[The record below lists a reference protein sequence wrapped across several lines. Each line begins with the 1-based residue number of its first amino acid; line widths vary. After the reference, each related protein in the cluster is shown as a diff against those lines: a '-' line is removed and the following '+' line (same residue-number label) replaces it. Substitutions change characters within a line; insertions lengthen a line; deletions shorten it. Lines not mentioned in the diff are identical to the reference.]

1 MKYNVD
7 TVRESGWYNKKE
19 WLAVRDYVRQRD
31 KMTCVRCGAFGAK
44 KYEVDHII
52 ELTWE
57 NLDVWE
63 IALNP
68 DNLQLLCKSCHN
80 KKTGDLDEVLNWSPK
95 GEHNSM
101 EFWQKVIKKLLC
113 TRYVDLYPIFDRKTG
128 DLADLLLTND
138 GKEYKPE
145 ELVRLVSPFYINED
159 TSILDNALA
168 SIQTKLEQGKLR
180 GLLKI
185 NAFLDIDNTQ
195 EYREKAL
202 TTIKNM
208 QEGSSYNGLT
218 PVDNK
223 TEIVELKKDYSV
235 LNKDEIDLIKSEL
248 LTGYFMNENILLG
261 TATQE
266 QQIYF
271 YNSTIIPLL
280 IQLEKELTY
289 KLISTGRRRINK
301 DNLYYER
308 IIVDNQL
315 FKFATLKEL
324 IDLYHENINAPI
336 FTVNQLL
343 VKMGEQPIEGGDIY
357 ITNLNAV
364 AVKSLSDLQG
374 SRKDVTSTDETN
386 NQ

>member
-1 MKYNVD
+1 MNLFGKVVSFSRGKLNND
-7 TVRESGWYNKKE
+7 TQRVTAWQNE
-19 WLAVRDYVRQRD
+19 AVEY
-31 KMTCVRCGAFGAK
+31 TSAF
-44 KYEVDHII
+44 VTNI
-52 ELTWE
+52 
-57 NLDVWE
+57 
-63 IALNP
+63 
-68 DNLQLLCKSCHN
+68 HN
-80 KKTGDLDEVLNWSPK
+80 KIANEITKVEFNHVKYKKDETGSDPLISKAGSDLDEVLNWSPK

-113 TRYVDLYPIFDRKTG
+113 TRYVDLYPIFDRETG

-145 ELVRLVSPFYINED
+145 ELVRLFSPFYINED

-168 SIQTKLEQGKLR
+168 SIQAKLEQGKLR

-336 FTVNQLL
+336 FTQNQLL

-364 AVKSLSDLQG
+364 AVKNLSDLQG

>member
-1 MKYNVD
+1 MNLFGKVVSFSRGKLNND
-7 TVRESGWYNKKE
+7 TQRVTAWQNEAVEYTSAFVTNIHNKI
-19 WLAVRDYVRQRD
+19 A
-31 KMTCVRCGAFGAK
+31 
-44 KYEVDHII
+44 
-52 ELTWE
+52 
-57 NLDVWE
+57 NE
-63 IALNP
+63 IAKVEF
-68 DNLQLLCKSCHN
+68 QHVKY
-80 KKTGDLDEVLNWSPK
+80 KKDKAGSDPLISRAGSDLDEVLNWSPK

-113 TRYVDLYPIFDRKTG
+113 TRYVDLYPKFDRETG
-128 DLADLLLTND
+128 DLTDLLLTND

-145 ELVRLVSPFYINED
+145 ELVRLFSPFYINED

-208 QEGSSYNGLT
+208 QESSSYNGLT

-343 VKMGEQPIEGGDIY
+343 IKMGEQPIEGGDIY
-357 ITNLNAV
+357 LTNLNAV
-364 AVKSLSDLQG
+364 AVKNLSDLQG
-374 SRKDVTSTDETN
+374 NRKDVTSTDETN

>member
-1 MKYNVD
+1 MNVFGKVV
-7 TVRESGWYNKKE
+7 TFSRGKLNNNTQRVTAWQNE
-19 WLAVRDYVRQRD
+19 AVEY
-31 KMTCVRCGAFGAK
+31 TSAF
-44 KYEVDHII
+44 VTNI
-52 ELTWE
+52 
-57 NLDVWE
+57 
-63 IALNP
+63 
-68 DNLQLLCKSCHN
+68 HN
-80 KKTGDLDEVLNWSPK
+80 KIANEITKVEFNHVKYKKSDVGSDTLISMAGSDLDEVLNWSAK
-95 GEHNSM
+95 GERNSM
-101 EFWQKVIKKLLC
+101 EFWQKVIKKLLT
-113 TRYVDLYPIFDRKTG
+113 TRYIDLYPVFDNQTG
-128 DLADLLLTND
+128 ELLDLLFAD
-138 GKEYKPE
+138 DKKEYKPE
-145 ELVRLVSPFYINED
+145 QLVRLISPFYINGD

-168 SIQTKLEQGKLR
+168 GIQTKLEQGKMK

-185 NAFLDIDNTQ
+185 NAFLDTDNDT
-195 EYREKAL
+195 EFKEKAML
-202 TTIKNM
+202 TIKNM
-208 QEGSSYNGLT
+208 QEMSNYNGLT
-218 PVDNK
+218 PTDNK

-289 KLISTGRRRINK
+289 KLISTNRRRLVK
-301 DNLYYER
+301 GNLYYER

-336 FTVNQLL
+336 FTQNQLL

-357 ITNLNAV
+357 VSNLNAV
-364 AVKSLSDLQG
+364 AVKNLSDLQG
-374 SRKDVTSTDETN
+374 NRKDVTSTDETN
-386 NQ
+386 NKQRRN

>member
-1 MKYNVD
+1 MVSFSRGKLNND
-7 TVRESGWYNKKE
+7 TQRVTAWQNE
-19 WLAVRDYVRQRD
+19 AVEY
-31 KMTCVRCGAFGAK
+31 TSAF
-44 KYEVDHII
+44 VTNI
-52 ELTWE
+52 
-57 NLDVWE
+57 
-63 IALNP
+63 
-68 DNLQLLCKSCHN
+68 HN
-80 KKTGDLDEVLNWSPK
+80 KIANEITKVEFNHVKYKKSDVGSDPLFSKAGSDLDEVLNWSPK

-113 TRYVDLYPIFDRKTG
+113 TRYVDLYPIFDRETG

-202 TTIKNM
+202 ATIKNM
-208 QEGSSYNGLT
+208 QEGSGYNGLT

-343 VKMGEQPIEGGDIY
+343 VKMGEQPIEGGDVY
-357 ITNLNAV
+357 LTNLNAV
-364 AVKSLSDLQG
+364 AVKNLSDLQG

>member
-1 MKYNVD
+1 
-7 TVRESGWYNKKE
+7 
-19 WLAVRDYVRQRD
+19 
-31 KMTCVRCGAFGAK
+31 
-44 KYEVDHII
+44 
-52 ELTWE
+52 
-57 NLDVWE
+57 
-63 IALNP
+63 
-68 DNLQLLCKSCHN
+68 
-80 KKTGDLDEVLNWSPK
+80 
-95 GEHNSM
+95 
-101 EFWQKVIKKLLC
+101 
-113 TRYVDLYPIFDRKTG
+113 
-128 DLADLLLTND
+128 
-138 GKEYKPE
+138 
-145 ELVRLVSPFYINED
+145 
-159 TSILDNALA
+159 
-168 SIQTKLEQGKLR
+168 
-180 GLLKI
+180 
-185 NAFLDIDNTQ
+185 
-195 EYREKAL
+195 
-202 TTIKNM
+202 M
-208 QEGSSYNGLT
+208 QESSSYNGLT

-289 KLISTGRRRINK
+289 KLISTSRRRIKK

-336 FTVNQLL
+336 FTQNQLL

-357 ITNLNAV
+357 VTNLNAV
-364 AVKSLSDLQG
+364 AVKNLSDLQG
-374 SRKDVTSTDETN
+374 CRKDVTSTDETN